1 MDDDTTL
8 DIEEVADAGEY
19 FEEEEE
25 YEDIIEEEEDYES
38 KVIDHIE
45 TKQGI
50 FKEKTTIPYLTKY
63 EKTILIGSRAQQLN
77 KGAIPTVDVG
87 NLKKTVDIAEK
98 ELKERKIPLIVRRYL
113 PNGEFEDWR
122 INELIF

>member
-1 MDDDTTL
+1 MDDDTTI

-19 FEEEEE
+19 LDEDEVYEDIEEEEEE
-25 YEDIIEEEEDYES
+25 YEIKI
-38 KVIDHIE
+38 IDHSE
-45 TKQGI
+45 TQQKL

-77 KGAIPTVDVG
+77 KGAIPMVQVN

-98 ELKERKIPLIVRRYL
+98 ELKERKIPLLVRRYL
-113 PNGEFEDWR
+113 PNGEYEDWR
-122 INELIF
+122 IDELMF